1 MFHPLLWLAQPQR
14 RFLGFELSP
23 QDHRDMHESLQT
35 THSPAAVPAA
45 PPVQRV
51 RLLRIADVCFATGLG
66 RSTVY
71 ARIKANSFPRP
82 VQLHGTCVAWRE
94 ADVNAWIEARPAA
107 GGAA

>member
-1 MFHPLLWLAQPQR
+1 
-14 RFLGFELSP
+14 
-23 QDHRDMHESLQT
+23 MHESLQT
-35 THSPAAVPAA
+35 TPPQTAVPAA
-45 PPVQRV
+45 PTVQRV

-71 ARIKANSFPRP
+71 AKIKENSFPRP

-94 ADVNAWIEARPAA
+94 ADVNAWIEERPAA